1 MKAMILKKIAPI
13 ETLPLDFQEMEKPL
27 PGDKEILIKV
37 EACGLCHTD
46 LHTIEGDLPEVKLPV
61 IPGHQ
66 VVGRVV
72 EVGPLCTRFGSGER
86 VGVAWLYS
94 TCGEC
99 PFCLSDQ
106 ENLCLQARFT
116 GYHVNGGYAEYIVA
130 PEDFVYSLS
139 NEIEAIKLAPLLCAG
154 IIGYRALRLS
164 HIKPGETLALFGF
177 GASAHLTIQVALY
190 WGCKVFVFSRRQ
202 AHRQMALE
210 MGASWAG
217 TAAEEPPE
225 LARAA
230 IIFAPAGELIP
241 RALEIV
247 AKGGTVAL
255 AGISMTPIPHL
266 NYEKH
271 LYHEKILRSVANS
284 TRQDGRE
291 FLELAA
297 KIPVKTTVQ
306 IFSLE
311 EANEALS
318 QLKKGLVNGA
328 AVLKID

>member
-1 MKAMILKKIAPI
+1 MKAMVLKKIAPI
-13 ETLPLDFQEMEKPL
+13 ETSPLELQEMEKPSL
-27 PGDKEILIKV
+27 GYKEVLIRV

-46 LHTIEGDLPEVKLPV
+46 LHTIEGDLPEVKLPI

-66 VVGRVV
+66 VVGQVAEVEAHSSRFRV
-72 EVGPLCTRFGSGER
+72 GDR
-86 VGVAWLYS
+86 VGVAWLYT
-94 TCGEC
+94 TCGRC
-99 PFCLSDQ
+99 SFCLSGQ

-130 PEDFVYSLS
+130 SEDFVYPLS
-139 NEIEAIKLAPLLCAG
+139 KEMEAVNLAPLMCAG

-164 HIKPGETLALFGF
+164 QIKPGETLALFGF

-190 WGCKVFVFSRRQ
+190 WGCKVFVFSRSQ
-202 AHRQMALE
+202 AHRQLALE

-217 TAAEEPPE
+217 TAAEDPPE

-230 IIFAPAGELIP
+230 IIFAPAGELVP

-247 AKGGTVAL
+247 DRGGIVAL
-255 AGISMTPIPHL
+255 AGIHMTPIPQL

-284 TRQDGRE
+284 TRQDGQE
-291 FLELAA
+291 FLELAT
-297 KIPVKTTVQ
+297 KIPVKTKVQ
-306 IFSLE
+306 IFPLE
-311 EANEALS
+311 EANKALL
-318 QLKKGLVNGA
+318 QLKRGLINGA
-328 AVLKID
+328 AVLKIN